1 MTNNRFKKIF
11 TAFRNQITGRFP
23 DGEARLLC
31 YLAGPFSGLLMLCL
45 RNYGRMFAV
54 RFHAFHSMLL
64 TAFWATAALALWVV
78 EESAPWFLGTIA
90 GEARFAWNLG
100 FLFVWGS
107 LLVTAYR
114 GIPLVI
120 VPQLHHLANQLAHR
134 WDAHPAQPNATA

>member
-1 MTNNRFKKIF
+1 MTSNRFQQVF

-23 DGEARLLC
+23 DGAARLLC
-31 YLAGPFSGLLMLCL
+31 YVGGPFSGLLMLCL
-45 RNYGRMFAV
+45 RNHGRRFAV

-64 TAFWATAALALWVV
+64 AAFWAATALALWVI

-90 GEARFAWNLG
+90 GEARFAWDFG

-107 LLVTAYR
+107 LIVAAYR

-120 VPQLHHLANQLAHR
+120 VPPLHRLAGQLAR
-134 WDAHPAQPNATA
+134 RPA